1 MLDLLLL
8 LLVTAESLCVKLLE
22 LMVVPVREELPL
34 PLLTILEKLDLL
46 ERFDESWELL
56 DILVRP
62 VLFDAT
68 LMLALLLLPVPVV
81 LEDDDPLMLAPL
93 ELVPVVVELLVP
105 VVVDLAV
112 LPLLVVILEPLLLLL
127 ALVKLEPF
135 VILDWDITL
144 PAGLT
149 GGLIAK
155 LCSCIKPSCTHQQL
169 S

>member
-1 MLDLLLL
+1 M
-8 LLVTAESLCVKLLE
+8 A
-22 LMVVPVREELPL
+22 PVLEELPL

-46 ERFDESWELL
+46 ERFDESRDLL
-56 DILVRP
+56 DVLVRP
-62 VLFDAT
+62 VLLDAP
-68 LMLALLLLPVPVV
+68 LMLALLILPVPVV

-93 ELVPVVVELLVP
+93 ELVPV
-105 VVVDLAV
+105 AV

-149 GGLIAK
+149 GGLIAE
-155 LCSCIKPSCTHQQL
+155 LCSCIKPCCTHQQL

>member
-1 MLDLLLL
+1 M
-8 LLVTAESLCVKLLE
+8 
-22 LMVVPVREELPL
+22 VPVLEDLPL

-46 ERFDESWELL
+46 ERFDESPELL

-62 VLFDAT
+62 VLLDAP

-93 ELVPVVVELLVP
+93 ELVPVVVEL
-105 VVVDLAV
+105 AV

-135 VILDWDITL
+135 VILD
-144 PAGLT
+144 
-149 GGLIAK
+149 
-155 LCSCIKPSCTHQQL
+155 
-169 S
+169 

>member
-1 MLDLLLL
+1 LFE
-8 LLVTAESLCVKLLE
+8 LVVVPLLE
-22 LMVVPVREELPL
+22 ELLL

-46 ERFDESWELL
+46 ERFDESRELL
-56 DILVRP
+56 DILVQP
-62 VLFDAT
+62 VLLDAP

-105 VVVDLAV
+105 VVVELAV

-127 ALVKLEPF
+127 APVKLEPF

-149 GGLIAK
+149 GGLIAE
-155 LCSCIKPSCTHQQL
+155 LCSCIKPCCTHQQL